1 MRNRSHYVKPLAGVL
16 ETDMDQRLLTSL
28 SWVTI
33 GHKGSAAFPVLVDNG
48 MVSIGRVLCGS
59 SLLNV
64 RNTRLAPNCKEIT
77 PRDFRYFRGVA
88 ARDVKAIPDH
98 GAWACSLLRTGDQL

>member
-48 MVSIGRVLCGS
+48 MVSTRGQAIAVRGIYGAFMPFSYIIYYMQVLQVEIAQWQNTQKENQRV
-59 SLLNV
+59 
-64 RNTRLAPNCKEIT
+64 AEFK
-77 PRDFRYFRGVA
+77 PR
-88 ARDVKAIPDH
+88 
-98 GAWACSLLRTGDQL
+98 